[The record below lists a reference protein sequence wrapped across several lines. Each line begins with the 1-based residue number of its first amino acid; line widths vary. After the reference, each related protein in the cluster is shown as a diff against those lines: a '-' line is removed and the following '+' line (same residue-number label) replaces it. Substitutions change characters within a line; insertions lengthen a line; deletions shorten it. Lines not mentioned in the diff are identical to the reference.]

1 MRPVEDVAEP
11 VLVVA
16 VAASFGL
23 ADPPFDAEG
32 GPLEL
37 LGVEGLVEV
46 RRIPPPYEFL
56 VDLAVEGA
64 LALGKYLLHMPPI
77 MRYKIRYSDK
87 RRYTQQLNRVNIIAS
102 PSFCHSRPGNLGRS
116 TASSL
121 S

>member
-11 VLVVA
+11 VLIVA

-56 VDLAVEGA
+56 VDLAVEGVDEA
-64 LALGKYLLHMPPI
+64 LVLLLVFVLHRGDHAAI
-77 MRYKIRYSDK
+77 
-87 RRYTQQLNRVNIIAS
+87 V
-102 PSFCHSRPGNLGRS
+102 GV
-116 TASSL
+116 
-121 S
+121 